1 MSVKLIYCSPLW
13 LIANSIRYSHNNHH
27 LSDSKVLY
35 RDNGAI
41 ETTLGSKDFNLIKR
55 VGFKYKHESVLEF
68 ADVVYHIECSRAMLQ
83 ELARHRHIS
92 LTVKSTRYTLKE
104 LKNIEPTDEILK
116 EYLVMTGNKYVDKLS
131 IEQLKDIVIDIK
143 DNALGSNDIAK
154 YCLPEAFETEL
165 QLKTNLRE
173 LLHILK
179 LRTNKDAL
187 LEFRKVAYQ
196 MFNVLPEEYKEL
208 ILCDEQ
214 IAKQIKEIE
223 KESRKTNKRK
233 YTQIS

>member
-1 MSVKLIYCSPLW
+1 MSVSLIYCSPLW
-13 LIANSIRYSHNNHH
+13 LIANGIRYSHNNHD

-68 ADVVYHIECSRAMLQ
+68 ADVVYHIECSRAVLQ
-83 ELARHRHIS
+83 ELARHRLIS

-104 LKNIEPTDEILK
+104 LKNVELNNEVLED
-116 EYLVMTGNKYVDKLS
+116 YLVITGNKNVDELS
-131 IEQLKDIVIDIK
+131 IMQLNDIVINMK
-143 DNALGSNDIAK
+143 NNTLGSNDIAK
-154 YCLPEAFETEL
+154 YCLPESFKTEL

-173 LLHILK
+173 LLNILR
-179 LRTNKDAL
+179 LRTSKDSL
-187 LEFRKVAYQ
+187 WEFRQIAYQ
-196 MFNVLPEEYKEL
+196 MFNMLPEDYKEL

-214 IAKQIKEIE
+214 IAKQIREIE
-223 KESRKTNKRK
+223 DENIK
-233 YTQIS
+233 

>member
-1 MSVKLIYCSPLW
+1 MINTKQSVSLIFCSPLW
-13 LIANSIRYSHNNHH
+13 LIANGIRYSHNNHNK
-27 LSDSKVLY
+27 SDTDNILELY
-35 RDNGAI
+35 GYDLTERPDFDDIGIRDF
-41 ETTLGSKDFNLIKR
+41 DLIKR

-68 ADVVYHIECSRAMLQ
+68 VDIVYHIECSRAMLQ

-104 LKNIEPTDEILK
+104 LKNIEPTDEVLK
-116 EYLVMTGNKYVDKLS
+116 EYLVITSNKNVDKLS

-154 YCLPEAFETEL
+154 YCLPEAFKTEL

-179 LRTNKDAL
+179 LRTSKDAL
-187 LEFRKVAYQ
+187 WEFRQVAYQ
-196 MFNVLPEEYKEL
+196 MFNVLPDEYKEL
-208 ILCDEQ
+208 ILCDKQ
-214 IAKQIKEIE
+214 ISKQIKEIE
-223 KESRKTNKRK
+223 ND
-233 YTQIS
+233 

>member
-13 LIANSIRYSHNNHH
+13 LIVNAIRYSHNNHNK
-27 LSDSKVLY
+27 SDSKVLY
-35 RDNGAI
+35 RDNGTI
-41 ETTLGSKDFNLIKR
+41 ETTLGSKDFDLIKR

-68 ADVVYHIECSRAMLQ
+68 ADIVYHIECSRAMLQ

-104 LKNIEPTDEILK
+104 LKKEKPFYLESDWHCQETDIGRRASKYLIYTGIDRTDHNSILAL
-116 EYLVMTGNKYVDKLS
+116 ERLR
-131 IEQLKDIVIDIK
+131 QDIK
-143 DNALGSNDIAK
+143 VGVSNDIAK
-154 YCLPEAFETEL
+154 YSLPEAFKTEL

-187 LEFRKVAYQ
+187 WEFRDVAYK
-196 MFNVLPEEYKEL
+196 MFNILPDEYKEL

-214 IAKQIKEIE
+214 ITKQLKEIE
-223 KESRKTNKRK
+223 ND
-233 YTQIS
+233 